1 MPGKDPGVARRI
13 ILRWLLAFGLQC
25 VDALGSDVGVVANAE
40 HGDIIARTH
49 FAALSDRIEV
59 FYLPSYAPEL
69 NPDERLNADLKQAL
83 RKRVPIRTKAKLLGV
98 STEFMTALENNP
110 TRNRSFFQD
119 PFVKDAP

>member
-1 MPGKDPGVARRI
+1 MGNAVA
-13 ILRWLLAFGLQC
+13 LSLQA
-25 VDALGSDVGVVANAE
+25 VDALGGEVADVTDAE
-40 HGDIIARTH
+40 HCDIIARTH

-83 RKRVPIRTKAKLLGV
+83 RKRVPVRTKAKLLGV

-119 PFVKDAP
+119 PFVKYAP